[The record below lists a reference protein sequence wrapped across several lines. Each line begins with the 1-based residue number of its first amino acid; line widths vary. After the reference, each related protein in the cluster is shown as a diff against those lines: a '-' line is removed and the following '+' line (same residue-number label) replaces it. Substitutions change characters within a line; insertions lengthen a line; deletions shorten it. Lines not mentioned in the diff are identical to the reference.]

1 MQFLQILTT
10 TIYCSWKFWWTKIFL
25 PLLAEEILLKVKI
38 MMGYQTNLDIKSNQK
53 AVTGLEKLQ

>member
-10 TIYCSWKFWWTKIFL
+10 TIYCSWKFWRTKIFL

>member
-10 TIYCSWKFWWTKIFL
+10 TIYCSWKFWRTKIFL
-25 PLLAEEILLKVKI
+25 PLSAEEILLKVKI